1 MSLRIRQTAV
11 YFLAFILLGLT
22 AALLGP
28 TISAL
33 AQNASVT
40 LGDIS
45 ILFTAYS
52 LGYLGGSLV
61 SGRLF
66 DRVRGHPLVAAA
78 MICVAALLAA
88 MPELPSLWLLVLC
101 QVMLGIAASA
111 IDVGCNTLL
120 VWVHDREVGP
130 FMNALHL
137 MFGVGAFLAPIVVT
151 AAISAAGSVSWSY
164 WAPALA
170 AIPVAVLLVLLPS
183 PRAQHIA
190 GDTRRTAGANPLLIT
205 LIVVYYF
212 LIVAGEAGMAGWLF
226 TYAKAY
232 GADDAAAAL
241 TTSGFWGAFT
251 VGRLLS
257 IPIAVRVR
265 ASRILFVSTVLCVL
279 GLLVMLA
286 GQGNATATWVSAL
299 VFGLGMA
306 SLFAMMVA
314 YAEQHMVITGS
325 TTGLFLVGASLG
337 GMVVPLLIGRTF
349 ESIGPV
355 VTPSVLLICMVGAL
369 GVLLAVFKVAA
380 VYNPAHVSSPS
391 TAAER

>member
-1 MSLRIRQTAV
+1 MSLRIRQTAA
-11 YFLAFILLGLT
+11 YYLAFILLGLT

-28 TISAL
+28 TINAL

-40 LGDIS
+40 LGEVS

-66 DRVRGHPLVAAA
+66 DRVRGHPLVAASL
-78 MICVAALLAA
+78 ICVAALLSAT
-88 MPELPSLWLLVLC
+88 PLLPSLWLLVLI
-101 QVMLGIAASA
+101 QVLLGVAASA
-111 IDVGCNTLL
+111 VDVGCNTLL

-137 MFGVGAFLAPIVVT
+137 MFGVGAFLAPIVT
-151 AAISAAGSVSWSY
+151 SAAISAAGGVAWAY
-164 WAPALA
+164 WLPALA
-170 AIPVAVLLVLLPS
+170 AIPVAGLLMLLPS
-183 PRAQHIA
+183 PQAQHTA
-190 GDTRRTAGANPLLIT
+190 GDMRGSAGSNPLLIT
-205 LIVVYYF
+205 LIVLFFF

-226 TYAKAY
+226 NYAKAY
-232 GADDAAAAL
+232 GADDAASAL
-241 TTSGFWGAFT
+241 TTSAFWGAFT
-251 VGRLLS
+251 MGRLLS

-265 ASRILFVSTVLCVL
+265 ASRILFVSTALCVL
-279 GLLVMLA
+279 GLLIMLA
-286 GQGNATATWVSAL
+286 GQGDATATTASAL

-314 YAEQHMVITGS
+314 YAEQHMVISGS

-355 VTPSVLLICMVGAL
+355 VMPAALLICMVGAL
-369 GVLLAVFKVAA
+369 GALLAVFRVAA
-380 VYNPAHVSSPS
+380 
-391 TAAER
+391 AASKR